1 MEKITKGIKET
12 YGFLLNLPPKGT
24 KVKPSGFAFI
34 QISEAYLTPFN
45 PSFYSFL
52 YKGKGS

>member
-12 YGFLLNLPPKGT
+12 YGFLLNLPSKGNQ
-24 KVKPSGFAFI
+24 GI